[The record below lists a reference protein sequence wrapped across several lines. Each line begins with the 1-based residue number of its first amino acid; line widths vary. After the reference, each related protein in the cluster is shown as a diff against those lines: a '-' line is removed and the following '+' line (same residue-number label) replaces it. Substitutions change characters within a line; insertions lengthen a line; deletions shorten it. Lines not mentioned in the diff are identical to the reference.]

1 VLGIS
6 TEAFN
11 MKITKTVTEK
21 VIAANRAN
29 SQKSTGPHNVEVVKE
44 NAVKH
49 GLLARRIVFKN
60 EEEQFEFNRLF
71 EALCDEY
78 QPSGPTE
85 FMLVEEAATCIWKW
99 RIANMW
105 ESQELANRE
114 NAAAYTRALAE
125 NHYEQQLPLFTRGDG
140 SNSAAQLGWVCE
152 ELVIQSGS
160 RNSELN
166 YGSYSK
172 DRDKK
177 DKAGHVII
185 QAKLGSG
192 LGAVLRYQ
200 AALKRD
206 LYRAIAALRKARV
219 GRKRNRKF
227 TTSRKPPQPTE

>member
-1 VLGIS
+1 
-6 TEAFN
+6 
-11 MKITKTVTEK
+11 MKIKKSVTEK

-29 SQKSTGPHNVEVVKE
+29 SQKSTGPNNVEAVKE

-49 GLLARRIVFKN
+49 GLLARRRVFKN
-60 EEEQFEFNRLF
+60 EEEESEFNTLF
-71 EALCDEY
+71 DALCDEY
-78 QPSGPTE
+78 QPSTPTL
-85 FMLVEEAATCIWKW
+85 FMLVEEVANDIWKL
-99 RIANMW
+99 RIANRW

-114 NAAAYTRALAE
+114 NAAAFTRALAE
-125 NHYEQQLPLFTRGDG
+125 NHDEQQLPLFTRGDG
-140 SNSAAQLGWVCE
+140 SHSAAQLGWVCE

-172 DRDKK
+172 DRKK

-192 LGAVLRYQ
+192 LDAVLRYQ

-206 LYRAIAALRKARV
+206 LYRAIAALRKAKC
-219 GRKRNRKF
+219 G
-227 TTSRKPPQPTE
+227 E

>member
-1 VLGIS
+1 
-6 TEAFN
+6 